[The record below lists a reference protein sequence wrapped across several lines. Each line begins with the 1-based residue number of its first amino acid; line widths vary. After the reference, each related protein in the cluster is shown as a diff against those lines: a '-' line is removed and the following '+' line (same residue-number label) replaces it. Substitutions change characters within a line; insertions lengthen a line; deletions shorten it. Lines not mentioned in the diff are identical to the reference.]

1 MPSPNYDRRL
11 TATDASFLHLERSSC
26 PMQIGAVAI
35 LDGDQTAEQF
45 FANMEPRLPKIPR
58 FRQRIVPEPYNLGH
72 PTWQNDPDF
81 DLSNHLF
88 VHELPSPGT
97 EEQLREA
104 VRPVYSKPISRNK
117 PLWELHLFRGL
128 DGGKK
133 CAVASSIH
141 HAMVDGVGGNEIL
154 GNIYDIKPNQPLPP
168 VQPFS
173 ADPIPESQK
182 RLVDAVW
189 DSSSTV
195 VDAWANFSKEMVA
208 TTREIASPESRQA
221 RRALQKAWPKLLSP
235 LKRLPFNRACS
246 GERHLAWSE
255 FSFSEF
261 RAIRSRLGLTV
272 NDVVLTVV
280 AGAIARYAELHRQR
294 TKGRTMRVMVP
305 VNARP
310 KSKEGQLGNEVSVLP
325 ANIPLGIADP
335 IERANAISETM
346 KELKESGIA
355 YDLQRITNFFGG
367 IVPAAYQHF
376 FGSLFSPIQP
386 AFNLTCTNVPGPQ
399 IPLYFNGLKMER
411 YLPMVPVGHQVG
423 LGIPIFTYNQAIVI
437 GLTAD
442 ARACPDVDKIKQFM
456 DESLEELRIAA
467 GVDRIEPIEITRP
480 HQTNVAGDREQ
491 QRSTSDTNRN
501 VSLPRKDVPLE
512 PSVPVGSVPFSRNPG

>member
-11 TATDASFLHLERSSC
+11 TATDASFLYLERKSC

-45 FANMEPRLPKIPR
+45 FANMEPRLPKITR

-88 VHELPSPGT
+88 VHDLPSPGT

-104 VRPVYSKPISRNK
+104 IRPVYSKPISRNK

-154 GNIYDIKPNQPLPP
+154 GNIYDIKPNKTLPP
-168 VQPFS
+168 VQPFT

-182 RLVDAVW
+182 RMVDAVW

-208 TTREIASPESRQA
+208 MTREVASPESRQA
-221 RRALQKAWPKLLSP
+221 RRALQKAWPKLFTP
-235 LKRLPFNRACS
+235 LRRLPFNRACS
-246 GERHLAWSE
+246 GDRHLAWSE

-261 RAIRSRLGLTV
+261 RAIRSRLGVTV

-280 AGAIARYAELHRQR
+280 AGAIGRYATEHRQR
-294 TKGRTMRVMVP
+294 TKGRSMRVMVP

-310 KSKEGQLGNEVSVLP
+310 KSKEGQLGNEVSILP
-325 ANIPLGIADP
+325 TNIPLGIADP
-335 IERANAISETM
+335 IERAREISKTM
-346 KELKESGIA
+346 EELKQSGLA
-355 YDLQRITNFFGG
+355 YDLQRLTNFFGG

-376 FGSLFSPIQP
+376 FGSMMSTVQP

-399 IPLYFNGLKMER
+399 IPLYFNGLKLER

-423 LGIPIFTYNQAIVI
+423 LGIPVFTYNQAIVI
-437 GLTAD
+437 GMTAD
-442 ARACPDVDKIKQFM
+442 ARACPDVDKVKQFM
-456 DESLEELRIAA
+456 DESFEELRIAA
-467 GVDRIEPIEITRP
+467 GVDRIEPIDTSRRQDATPSAI
-480 HQTNVAGDREQ
+480 DRDQ
-491 QRSTSDTNRN
+491 VRSADQANPT
-501 VSLPRKDVPLE
+501 VSLPRSSE
-512 PSVPVGSVPFSRNPG
+512 PIESRVPVGSNRN